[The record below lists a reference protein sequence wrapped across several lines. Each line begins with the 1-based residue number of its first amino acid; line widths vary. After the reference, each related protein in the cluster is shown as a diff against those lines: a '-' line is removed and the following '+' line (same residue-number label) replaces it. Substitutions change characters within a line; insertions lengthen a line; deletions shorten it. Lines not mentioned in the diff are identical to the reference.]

1 MSTIPGDREKE
12 TVEEGK
18 WEREG
23 GVQTH
28 ISLIC
33 TNPLEILHIIINLSE
48 EKKGVRGGGL
58 EEKTGKKLLIL
69 TQIKL
74 FETSPTPPPLFWI
87 IPPLS

>member
-58 EEKTGKKLLIL
+58 EENVGDG
-69 TQIKL
+69 
-74 FETSPTPPPLFWI
+74 I
-87 IPPLS
+87 IHQWV